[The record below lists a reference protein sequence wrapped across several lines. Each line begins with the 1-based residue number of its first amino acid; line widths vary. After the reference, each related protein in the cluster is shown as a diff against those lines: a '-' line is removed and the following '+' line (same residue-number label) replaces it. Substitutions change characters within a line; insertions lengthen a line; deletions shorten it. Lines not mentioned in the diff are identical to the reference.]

1 MCVCVCF
8 LFFELNF
15 TCFLRKAF
23 GLGEKEDVER
33 VEDATAQAACLLDD
47 DPHSVS
53 QGNATPP
60 KNHMHL
66 ATLDLG
72 QELFF
77 ASVTVFHWEVF
88 LGLMKPAACS
98 IVSPIAINMH

>member
-1 MCVCVCF
+1 VCF

-23 GLGEKEDVER
+23 GLGEKEDDER
-33 VEDATAQAACLLDD
+33 VEDAMAQAACLLGD

-53 QGNATPP
+53 QANATPP
-60 KNHMHL
+60 KNYMCFTTLHL
-66 ATLDLG
+66 R

-77 ASVTVFHWEVF
+77 ASMTVFHWEVF
-88 LGLMKPAACS
+88 LGLMKPPACS